1 MKNILITGI
10 GGDLGQSISRV
21 ISDEF
26 QEINIYGSDLN
37 NLNSGNLFCDEIYF
51 LPFASDSNYISSL
64 VDLMN
69 KLKIDLLIPS
79 TEQEQSKILTNLK
92 NNKLQNF
99 DVLGCFPEI
108 YSIGR
113 DKLVTIEW
121 LSDKGIQ
128 VPYTKLISNI
138 DKENIVRILNK
149 YKKLILKKREGSGS
163 REIFIIEKLSEIPK
177 QVYEEPSKWII
188 QEFIPNDSGEYTI
201 AVSVLNN
208 NSNYIQFKRILNY
221 GSTSHAEV
229 INNKEINNLVKK
241 IINNLNYDAAF
252 NIQLRLKNG
261 VPMIFEINPRFSS
274 TVYARHLMGFP
285 DLAEWISYRL
295 EKKKNFKYNFKIGS
309 KFYRYFAYEIR

>member
-51 LPFASDSNYISSL
+51 LPFASDSNYISNL

-99 DVLGCFPEI
+99 DVLGCFEI

-149 YKKLILKKREGSGS
+149 YKKLILKKERAQDQ
-163 REIFIIEKLSEIPK
+163 EKYLSLK
-177 QVYEEPSKWII
+177 NYQKYQNRFMKNLLNGLFRNSY
-188 QEFIPNDSGEYTI
+188 QTI
-201 AVSVLNN
+201 V
-208 NSNYIQFKRILNY
+208 
-221 GSTSHAEV
+221 E
-229 INNKEINNLVKK
+229 
-241 IINNLNYDAAF
+241 
-252 NIQLRLKNG
+252 NIQ
-261 VPMIFEINPRFSS
+261 
-274 TVYARHLMGFP
+274 
-285 DLAEWISYRL
+285 
-295 EKKKNFKYNFKIGS
+295 
-309 KFYRYFAYEIR
+309 